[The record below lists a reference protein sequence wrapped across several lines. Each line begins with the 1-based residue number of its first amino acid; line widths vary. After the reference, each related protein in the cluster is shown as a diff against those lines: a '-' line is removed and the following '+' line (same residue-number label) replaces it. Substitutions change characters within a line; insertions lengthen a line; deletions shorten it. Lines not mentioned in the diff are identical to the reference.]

1 MSKPP
6 EPVEKGLL
14 SLLFSAPLLFGTVEF
29 WSLAF
34 MEVVSFFLLF
44 LWFLLSLRRDEPR
57 ISFVIPPLFP
67 AIVALLGLAAVQVV
81 PLPPSLVKLIA
92 PQTYRIYHEVISIE
106 GGLPWLTLSLYPHA
120 TILEVVRMLSY
131 FSVYFLTIQLVRDRE
146 SMGRM
151 AGFAILT
158 GSVVSLI
165 GIFQVIFWNGRL
177 LWLRELTQGGTPFG
191 SYVNRNHFAGLMEML
206 VPVSMGMLIH
216 FLPVTSSGHRLRD
229 AFSDFF
235 THRKVNKVVLDL
247 AALVVMITALFLS
260 LSRGGIVGLC
270 ISMLFFG
277 VMLATRNSTRR
288 KGLTIV
294 AVFLLVLVT
303 VGWFGWKPVID
314 RFERIRNA
322 DTSSEYRVHNWKDSW
337 EIIKEFPVF
346 GTGLGTYEH
355 IYPRYKTIPAQE
367 KWEHAHNDYVEGAVE
382 LGVPGLAT
390 GLFILGAFHL
400 RVFVVLRKRKSLY
413 CRLLAIGGMSGVT
426 AIAVH
431 SLTDFNLHVGANALY
446 LSFLMGFT
454 IAVAHTR
461 VNEGEGVTLLKR
473 KEVLLPLPTRRLI
486 LTVVLAF
493 CIILSAIPLL
503 NASAEV
509 YYSIAG
515 GPLKEKLALDTRR
528 EMLSKAR
535 LLSPLDA
542 RLPFAEGTI
551 DYFLE
556 RRADAVRNLGRAVSL
571 NPLNGEYLQMYGIAF
586 DNIGDTGAA
595 RKYLDLAMR
604 SDPTS
609 AWMRK
614 NYSLWLFS
622 KGEKEAATEQM
633 RKAIAFDPA
642 NTRRYITALI
652 LSRLTAE
659 EIRQI
664 IPENPVSLYLY
675 GRYREEAG
683 DTEGA
688 LAVYLEA
695 LSVMKRQGMIRTEV
709 YERITRIYEM
719 GGFLEQALAFYEEGV
734 RNSPSDGSLRL
745 NLARLYERLDIPYRA
760 KEEYEKV
767 LTLHPGN
774 EYAQGRLKEIRK
786 RLGAAR

>member
-6 EPVEKGLL
+6 EPVEKGILF
-14 SLLFSAPLLFGTVEF
+14 LLFSAPLLFGTVEF

-34 MEVVSFFLLF
+34 MEVVSFSLLF
-44 LWFLLSLRRDEPR
+44 LWLLLSMKGHEPR
-57 ISFVIPPLFP
+57 VSFVIPPFSP
-67 AIVALLGLAAVQVV
+67 AIMALLGLAAVQVV

-92 PQTYRIYHEVISIE
+92 PQTHRIYHEVISVG
-106 GGLPWLTLSLYPHA
+106 GGLPWLTLSLYPHV
-120 TILEVVRMLSY
+120 TILEIVRMLSY
-131 FSVYFLTIQLVRDRE
+131 FCVYFLTIQLVRDRE
-146 SMGRM
+146 TIGRM
-151 AGFAILT
+151 AGLVILT
-158 GSVVSLI
+158 GSVVSLL

-191 SYVNRNHFAGLMEML
+191 PYVNRNHFAGLMGML
-206 VPVSMGMLIH
+206 IPVSMGMLIH
-216 FLPVTSSGHRLRD
+216 FLPGTSAGHSLRD
-229 AFSDFF
+229 ALSDFL
-235 THRKVNKVVLDL
+235 THRKVNKAVLNL
-247 AALVVMITALFLS
+247 AALVVMMTALFLS

-277 VMLATRNSTRR
+277 VMLAKRNSTRR
-288 KGLTIV
+288 KGWTIV
-294 AVFLLVLVT
+294 AIFLVVLVT

-314 RFERIRNA
+314 RFERMRNA

-355 IYPRYKTIPAQE
+355 IYPRYKTIPGQE
-367 KWEHAHNDYVEGAVE
+367 RWEHAHNDYVEGAVE

-390 GLFILGAFHL
+390 GLFILGAFYL
-400 RVFVVLRKRKSLY
+400 KVFMALRKRKSLY

-426 AIAVH
+426 AITVH

-454 IAVAHTR
+454 IAVAHAR
-461 VNEGEGVTLLKR
+461 VNEGDGLTLLER
-473 KEVLLPLPTRRLI
+473 KEVVLPLRLRRLL
-486 LTVVLAF
+486 LTGALAF

-503 NASAEV
+503 NANAEV
-509 YYSIAG
+509 YYSLAG
-515 GPLKEKLALDTRR
+515 GPLREKLALDRKR

-571 NPLNGEYLQMYGIAF
+571 NPLNGEYLQMYGITS
-586 DNIGDTGAA
+586 DNIGDSGGA
-595 RKYLDLAMR
+595 RRYLDLAVR

-633 RKAIAFDPA
+633 RRAISSDPS

-652 LSRLTAE
+652 LSGLTAG

-664 IPENPVSLYLY
+664 IPENPVSLLLY
-675 GRYREEAG
+675 GRYREETG
-683 DTEGA
+683 DADEA

-695 LSVMKRQGMIRTEV
+695 LSVMKRQGVIRAEV

-774 EYAQGRLKEIRK
+774 EYAQNRLKEIRK
-786 RLGAAR
+786 RQGAER